1 MLMFFL
7 MLFSAACSRYETP
20 ELPNLDK
27 ESFST
32 EEILQKQQEIRKRI
46 SASDDKA

>member
-1 MLMFFL
+1 ML
-7 MLFSAACSRYETP
+7 SVVACSRYETP

-27 ESFST
+27 KSFSV

>member
-1 MLMFFL
+1 MFFL
-7 MLFSAACSRYETP
+7 ILFVVACSRYETP

-32 EEILQKQQEIRKRI
+32 EEILRKQREIKELIR
-46 SASDDKA
+46 ANADEV

>member
-1 MLMFFL
+1 MFFL
-7 MLFSAACSRYETP
+7 ILFVVACSRYETP

-32 EEILQKQQEIRKRI
+32 EEIMQKQQEIRKRI
-46 SASDDKA
+46 SASADEA